1 MAKNPLRRLTP
12 ATATEGPASLGPGSA
27 ESRPA
32 GLGVRIHDILH
43 SNATLGPALVLLLA
57 ILIFA
62 ATTDRFLDPANL
74 SLIVQQVMVVG
85 TLGIAQTLV
94 ILTAGIDLSVG
105 AIMVLSSI
113 VMAKLSAESGVPGL
127 LALLIGFGVGTICGL
142 INGLLVSRVKL
153 PPFIVTLGTFQVFT
167 ALVLYYSE
175 SATIRG
181 ADMSSLLLWTGN
193 TFDIGDTRITYGSIL
208 MLGLFGVAAYVLGST
223 AWGKH
228 VYSTGDDLESARL
241 AGVRTTRVLLSVYV
255 LAGLVCAI
263 AGWLLIGRIASASP
277 QAGGLANLD
286 SITAVVIGG
295 TSLFGGRGLVIGT
308 LFGALIVGV
317 LRNGLTLGGVDVLWQ
332 DFAVGILVIV
342 AVAIDQW
349 IRRVKT

>member
-57 ILIFA
+57 IVIFA

-113 VMAKLSAESGVPGL
+113 VMAKLSADSGVPGL

-142 INGLLVSRVKL
+142 INGALVTRLRL
-153 PPFIVTLGTFQVFT
+153 PPFIVTLGTLNVFF
-167 ALVLYYSE
+167 ALNLYYSKSE
-175 SATIRG
+175 TVRG
-181 ADMSSLLLWTGN
+181 VDMSDLLLWTGN
-193 TFDIGDTRITYGSIL
+193 TIDVGDTKITYGSIL
-208 MLGLFGVAAYVLGST
+208 MLGMFVVFAWVLKNT
-223 AWGKH
+223 AWGRH
-228 VYSTGDDLESARL
+228 VYSTG
-241 AGVRTTRVLLSVYV
+241 
-255 LAGLVCAI
+255 
-263 AGWLLIGRIASASP
+263 
-277 QAGGLANLD
+277 
-286 SITAVVIGG
+286 
-295 TSLFGGRGLVIGT
+295 
-308 LFGALIVGV
+308 
-317 LRNGLTLGGVDVLWQ
+317 
-332 DFAVGILVIV
+332 
-342 AVAIDQW
+342 
-349 IRRVKT
+349 